1 MAATPR
7 LSVPKLSVVI
17 PVYNEE
23 AVLPTLFG
31 RLYPALDALGIS
43 YEIVFV
49 NDGSRDRS
57 VAVLREQFSL
67 RPRHTRV
74 VLFHANFGQ
83 HSAVM
88 AGLAYARGEYVITLD
103 ADLQNPPE
111 EIGKLVG
118 MLDQG
123 YDYVGTIRQQR
134 QDSWWRR
141 WFSKRIN
148 KMRELITPVRITDQ
162 GCMMRGYAR
171 SVVAALN
178 QTREVNTFI
187 PALASLYAT
196 KPVEV
201 PIAHEERFAG
211 RSKYSMYSLIRLN
224 FDLITGFSVVPLQ
237 LFSMAGMTV
246 ALFSALFVLYL
257 FVRRIIVGPEA
268 EGVFTLFA
276 LVFFLIGVALFGIG
290 LLGEYVG
297 PHLRPGT
304 RAAALHRR
312 GGPRGRRRGG
322 RGVVPGRGNAGTRSG
337 CLAVTRAVVFAY
349 SEVGVRCVQE
359 LLAQGVEIP
368 LLFTHAD
375 DPGREPM
382 VRQRAAAGRGARP
395 AGRDAGRPQY
405 AGMDRG
411 GGGRESR
418 LCVLVLLSPPAGQGL
433 AGSAAPRSAQYARLA
448 AAEIPGQGAG
458 ALGHSQRRDRDRRQ
472 PALHGGKA
480 RRRRARGSAVRA
492 HRGE

>member
-1 MAATPR
+1 MAGI
-7 LSVPKLSVVI
+7 PKLSVVI

-23 AVLPTLFG
+23 AVLPTLFA
-31 RLYPALDALGIS
+31 RLYPTLDALRLP

-49 NDGSRDRS
+49 NDGSKDRS
-57 VAVLREQFSL
+57 VALLREQFAQ
-67 RPRHTRV
+67 RPQHTRV

-88 AGLAYARGEYVITLD
+88 AGLAYSRGEYVVTLD

-111 EIGKLVG
+111 EIGKL
-118 MLDQG
+118 LEQG

-148 KMRELITPVRITDQ
+148 KIRELITPVRITDQ

-171 SVVAALN
+171 SVVTALN

-187 PALASLYAT
+187 PALASLYAMR
-196 KPVEV
+196 PIEV

-237 LFSMAGMTV
+237 LFSMVGMTV
-246 ALFSALFVLYL
+246 AVFSALFVLYL
-257 FVRRIIVGPEA
+257 FLRRLIVGPEA

-297 PHLRPGT
+297 RIYAQVRERP
-304 RAAALHRR
+304 RYIVQAVLEEDA
-312 GGPRGRRRGG
+312 
-322 RGVVPGRGNAGTRSG
+322 NAPEV
-337 CLAVTRAVVFAY
+337 AVYA
-349 SEVGVRCVQE
+349 E
-359 LLAQGVEIP
+359 AQ
-368 LLFTHAD
+368 
-375 DPGREPM
+375 
-382 VRQRAAAGRGARP
+382 RQG
-395 AGRDAGRPQY
+395 
-405 AGMDRG
+405 
-411 GGGRESR
+411 
-418 LCVLVLLSPPAGQGL
+418 
-433 AGSAAPRSAQYARLA
+433 APR
-448 AAEIPGQGAG
+448 
-458 ALGHSQRRDRDRRQ
+458 
-472 PALHGGKA
+472 
-480 RRRRARGSAVRA
+480 
-492 HRGE
+492 